1 MVRRNFLDAGF
12 LSEEV
17 QEGRAD
23 IRAENDAWFRL
34 ADDTNA
40 ALMRTMVTG
49 MDHPAAHGSNWSKE
63 AVAVRLL
70 MRSSGSFQG
79 VILLAERGMV
89 VQARTLVRCVIEDSF
104 VAAALTTEPDKVIQ
118 MLKDGHEASRRFQA
132 EFILAQGLG
141 PSDMDRK
148 KLEEA
153 IDKMD
158 DKARF
163 LMPKKVAGMSSM
175 LPQYLNYMRLSSDAA
190 HPSATSLQKHVKVR
204 DDRVGWAYSMGPA
217 VQGDIESTL
226 HRALLAVLPMGVV
239 VNQFMP
245 DPVNSAALDA
255 LGTRFQA
262 LPTGTTI

>member
-1 MVRRNFLDAGF
+1 MREGFLDTGF
-12 LSEEV
+12 LSDEV
-17 QEGRAD
+17 QEAAAG

-34 ADDTNA
+34 AEDTNVV
-40 ALMRTMVTG
+40 LMRTMTAS

-79 VILLAERGMV
+79 VILLAKRGMA
-89 VQARTLVRCVIEDSF
+89 VQARILVRSIIEDSF

-118 MLKDGHEASRRFQA
+118 MLKDGDEASRRFQGQ
-132 EFILAQGLG
+132 FILAQGLG

-158 DKARF
+158 DSTRF
-163 LMPKKVAGMSSM
+163 LNLKKVAGMSSM

-190 HPSATSLQKHVKVR
+190 HPSATSLQKHVAVR
-204 DDRVGWAYSMGPA
+204 DDRAGWSYRLGPA
-217 VQGDIESTL
+217 AQDDVEATL
-226 HRALLAVLPMGVV
+226 HRAVLSVLPVAVV

-245 DPVNSAALDA
+245 NPVNKAALEA
-255 LGTRFQA
+255 LGTRFHA